1 MCETIWSSAVVL
13 LLCVVSVVVATTSGP
28 AETLEVRVLKST
40 EQLDHDLCRRLAGEA
55 DPALPN
61 QHGVWPLIYPD
72 AEAYRQN
79 ETLVAIDDGLVVG
92 RLILE
97 ARYQPCCELVNM
109 CVRRDYQNRGTATAL
124 VREAMARARGMGF
137 KYMFTQEYL
146 EDAQAHGIQLK
157 AGFLPA
163 TRGQMQRMV
172 RLLDAPAVSHFLT
185 DHPHASFTSEA
196 APQLGERCWRLAWQ
210 DDGNCVS
217 MYLHGGSCQGDS
229 EGLQP
234 VFSGFDLTDGE
245 LSVSARLDANRTE
258 AARGDTVELT
268 LLVRAQKPFSG
279 VVRAILLPGTE
290 ILDGASP
297 VPVDLTAAEEV
308 SVVLPIQFCDTLD
321 HLASDGFLS
330 YRSVPLT
337 LELCWDRGSVIL
349 SAPVIVR

>member
-13 LLCVVSVVVATTSGP
+13 LLCAVSVMVATTGGP
-28 AETLEVRVLKST
+28 AETLEVRVLNST
-40 EQLDHDLCRRLAGEA
+40 QQLDHDLCRRLAGEA
-55 DPALPN
+55 DPALPTR
-61 QHGVWPLIYPD
+61 HGLWPLVYPD
-72 AEAYRQN
+72 LDSYRRN

-109 CVRRDYQNRGTATAL
+109 CVRPDYRDRGIATAL
-124 VREAMARARGMGF
+124 VREAMTRARAGGF

-172 RLLDAPAVSHFLT
+172 RLLDAPVVSSFLT
-185 DHPHASFTSEA
+185 RHPNARLTSEA
-196 APQLGERCWRLAWQ
+196 GPQLGERWWRLAWQ
-210 DDGNCVS
+210 DGASAVA
-217 MYLHGGSCQGDS
+217 MYLYGGSCQGDS

-234 VFSGFDLTDGE
+234 VFSGFDLTDE
-245 LSVSARLDANRTE
+245 ALSVSARLDANRTE
-258 AARGDTVELT
+258 AARGETVELT
-268 LLVRAQKPFSG
+268 LLVRAQRPFSG
-279 VVRAILLPGTE
+279 TVRAILLPGTE
-290 ILDGASP
+290 VAAGDAP
-297 VPVDLTAAEEV
+297 VPVDLVAGKET
-308 SVVLPIQFCDTLD
+308 SVALPVRLCDSLD